1 MKYFTIV
8 VMMSAF
14 VLLYVWQNIEV
25 MRMKM
30 DYRKLVRVEHE
41 LKEENNRLLADFE
54 RLRNFRTVESAV
66 AGRGVRR
73 MEPQDMLFLKSEER
87 KEDGKNESK

>member
-1 MKYFTIV
+1 MKYFMIV
-8 VMMSAF
+8 AMMSVF

-30 DYRKLVRVEHE
+30 EYRKLINVEHE
-41 LKEENNRLLADFE
+41 LTEENKRSLSELE

-73 MEPQDMLFLKSEER
+73 MGPQDVLIL
-87 KEDGKNESK
+87 KNEEKKNNGKDESK